1 MSFTTSQVPAQ
12 TANLRQGA
20 GQGRTELRVAV
31 AVSLHQPG
39 AEGSSDTGCRLDS
52 ARLLIAGLSAV
63 DELLKQRSENFDQ
76 GFGLD
81 LGQGAKANHLP
92 HHLEARDQ

>member
-1 MSFTTSQVPAQ
+1 MAAASFGSCCRD
-12 TANLRQGA
+12 L
-20 GQGRTELRVAV
+20 
-31 AVSLHQPG
+31 QPG
-39 AEGSSDTGCRLDS
+39 GICSRQNEYETSAPNILGVPRGRRLDS

-63 DELLKQRSENFDQ
+63 DEVLKQRSENFDQ

-81 LGQGAKANHLP
+81 LGQGAKADHLP